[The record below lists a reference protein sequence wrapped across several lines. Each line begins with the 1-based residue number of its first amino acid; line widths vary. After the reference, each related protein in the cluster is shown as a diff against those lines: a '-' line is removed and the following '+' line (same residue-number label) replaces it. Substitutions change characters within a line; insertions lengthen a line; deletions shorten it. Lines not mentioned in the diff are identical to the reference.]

1 MRHIIIILL
10 LTFGVFEK
18 AFSDVGNCVKYEV
31 EVGLNDGRAV
41 RGFVFVVGYERK
53 FTFTD
58 ITFLDYLKRTNPT
71 DTLVLYKGIQRLK
84 FPALTKAPGEC
95 EVLFDAASPDNV
107 IKIFKDKIKVIK
119 VIKYGV
125 CNNCDI
131 ANEKTGY
138 NSNGIYPTVIIELTK
153 SEIELLQT
161 KPLALVGF
169 GHDVDDNTD
178 GYWMMS
184 YNPQFDQTELEAIRN
199 DFLLETN
206 KLLKENNWDKV
217 QVRYRTLKSEL
228 REKKIIVFKIEFA
241 L

>member
-1 MRHIIIILL
+1 M
-10 LTFGVFEK
+10 TFGSFGT

-31 EVGLNDGRAV
+31 DVGLNDGRIV
-41 RGFVFVVGYERK
+41 RGFVYVVGYERK

-58 ITFLDYLKRTNPT
+58 ITFVDYLKRSNPT
-71 DTLVLYKGIQRLK
+71 DTLVLYKNIQRLK
-84 FPALTKAPGEC
+84 FPTLTRAPGEC
-95 EVLFDAASPDNV
+95 EVLFDAATPDNV
-107 IKIFKDKIKVIK
+107 TKILKSKIKRIK
-119 VIKYGV
+119 VVNYGV
-125 CNNCDI
+125 CNNCDV
-131 ANEKTGY
+131 ADEKTGY
-138 NSNGIYPTVIIELTK
+138 YSNGIYPTVIIELTK

-184 YNPQFDQTELEAIRN
+184 YNPQYNQAELEGVRN

-217 QVRYRTLKSEL
+217 QVRYRTLKNEL
-228 REKKIIVFKIEFA
+228 RQKQIVLFKIEFA